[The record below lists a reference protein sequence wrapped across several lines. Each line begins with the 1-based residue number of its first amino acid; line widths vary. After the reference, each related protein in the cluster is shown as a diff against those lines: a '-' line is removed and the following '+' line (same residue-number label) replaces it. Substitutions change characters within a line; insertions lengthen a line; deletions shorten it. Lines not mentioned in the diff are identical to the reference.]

1 MEISGRLRE
10 ILTVALEILTV
21 AIEILTVAIDILT
34 GSIRILTVALASQA
48 VFYTSTLT
56 VMPQHSRWFG
66 CDHRSRSA
74 RLDRMARR
82 DACDDDSR
90 VFLYTVRFYVSKRA
104 AAAAARAAAA
114 TPPTLRL
121 ADTVPPVDCSRALLP
136 ELLRPALGPRHV
148 VRPS

>member
-21 AIEILTVAIDILT
+21 AIEILIVAIDILT

-90 VFLYTVRFYVSKRA
+90 FECALSDFISQKASRKHTKLILKA
-104 AAAAARAAAA
+104 GAA
-114 TPPTLRL
+114 T
-121 ADTVPPVDCSRALLP
+121 
-136 ELLRPALGPRHV
+136 
-148 VRPS
+148 